1 MDAAILGLTGPA
13 IFIGK
18 NNLKIIH
25 WDGIVQEVLHLGPH
39 SSHML
44 TSEPEPSILQNVGED
59 QLVHILELRRKK
71 DDALMLT
78 LMAIDALQDDTIKY
92 EALELLN
99 EKLADDKIFDYIES
113 ILYAISPPE
122 SADIDGALKLCK
134 EKQEKV
140 ITLLREL
147 KAIEPY
153 IREVQSAWDNL
164 STRMFDSSYGKD
176 FFKSV
181 LIRKGIF
188 RDLVVAMAKQ
198 IAIDSFLFNSML
210 NREIQSLPNHRQI
223 LRNWAGSM
231 NLAKT
236 KTPDPEL
243 DLEREDDSR
252 RTARSGRKRKRRSID
267 REELLSKV
275 ESQKALI
282 INEMQRNDHNKAKKI
297 AEELI
302 SFQLEM
308 GRPIHIVKS
317 LCDLAMEAKR
327 YGSSKLQYWFSRK
340 GLDILQDDGWT
351 WAQYADALYNLNN
364 YEEALQSYDKAYEFG
379 AGVVAKAGRAEVL
392 KALNRLPEALDAFDQ
407 IISQHPEDVVA
418 KNGRAVVLAYTGRYD
433 EALSSL
439 PTGTPLTMNDWISYH
454 IRGMIHFR
462 LSDFDIA
469 QNIFQRGINE
479 NLRPRQREFFSLAL
493 ALLFITNKEYAKA
506 GELLQNIESPDLQI
520 TANVLKVHA
529 FGSHGDTQS
538 ARKAYEKIPSETDV
552 ICVEFK
558 EELRR
563 KYIDD
568 EEPMYDED
576 WLNESAISCFYRLA
590 A

>member
-13 IFIGK
+13 IFIEK
-18 NNLKIIH
+18 NYLKIIH

-44 TSEPEPSILQNVGED
+44 NSKPEPSILQNVSED

-198 IAIDSFLFNSML
+198 ITIDSFLFNLML

-379 AGVVAKAGRAEVL
+379 AGVVAKT
-392 KALNRLPEALDAFDQ
+392 
-407 IISQHPEDVVA
+407 
-418 KNGRAVVLAYTGRYD
+418 GRAVVLSYTGRYD

-439 PTGTPLTMNDWISYH
+439 PTGTSLTMNDWISYH

-462 LSDFDIA
+462 LGDFDIA

-479 NLRPRQREFFSLAL
+479 NPRPRQREFFSSAL

-529 FGSHGDTQS
+529 FGAHGDTQS